1 MTHVWA
7 VASYRAGENSQI
19 FGLAER
25 LHEQLGWHH
34 TVKRLQYTR
43 FAGVIG
49 IARRT
54 TLAGIIPASRS
65 ALVAPWPDV
74 VVCAGV
80 KNEPVCRWIRR
91 ASGNRIRLVF
101 LGRTWARSD
110 VFDLTIATPQYRVPS
125 APNVL
130 QNLMTQ
136 HGVTEAKLAAARD
149 RWRERLAGYPPP
161 RIGVLVGGDSGPFVF
176 GANAARAL
184 AMQIRSLGGTA
195 LVTTSARTRP
205 DAVDVL
211 AATLPEGS
219 LLHRWRPDDPDNP
232 YLGILALSDALV
244 VTSDSIAMLSEAAA
258 AKRPLHIFDVGAI
271 RPPDHSFKSRAYR
284 TMMDVLPERLS
295 RDLGVFHE
303 AFIRSGHAVRLGEG
317 VGKPGPG
324 CDAEAEAT
332 VRRVAALLEAHEGPG
347 PV

>member
-19 FGLAER
+19 FGLTER
-25 LHEQLGWHH
+25 LHVELGWEIS
-34 TVKRLQYTR
+34 VKRLQYTR
-43 FAGVIG
+43 LAAANG

-54 TLAGIIPASRS
+54 TVDGVRPSSRD
-65 ALVAPWPDV
+65 ALVAPWPDL

-91 ASGNRIRLVF
+91 ASGNRTRLVF

-110 VFDLTIATPQYRVPS
+110 VFDLTITTPQYRVPPAS
-125 APNVL
+125 NVL

-136 HGVTEAKLAAARD
+136 HGVTDAKLAAARG
-149 RWRERLAGYPPP
+149 RWRDRLAAFPGP
-161 RIGVLVGGDSGPFVF
+161 RVGVLVGGDSGPFVF
-176 GANAARAL
+176 GPNAARAL
-184 AMQIRSLGGTA
+184 VSQIRTLGGTP

-205 DAVDVL
+205 EAVDVL
-211 AATLPEGS
+211 AAGLPKGS

-258 AKRPLHIFDVGAI
+258 AKRPLYIFDVGAVQ
-271 RPPDHSFKSRAYR
+271 RPDRSFKSRVYG
-284 TMMDVLPERLS
+284 TMMQVMPERLS
-295 RDLGVFHE
+295 RDLGVFHD
-303 AFIRSGHAVRLGEG
+303 AFVRSGHAVRLGEA
-317 VGKPGPG
+317 VGRPGPG
-324 CDAEAEAT
+324 CEAEAEAT
-332 VRRVAALLEAHEGPG
+332 VQRIADLLRL
-347 PV
+347 